1 MKTNRLLLVMSFAT
15 VVLAGTSLYAQ
26 QDMDPTYYDPCP
38 QPASVTTTA
47 QVSQHVNQTQHVNQM
62 KTVASLNG
70 MQRGEHHGKRLTSQK
85 AGSGIAS
92 DHRSATSAQKRLAAK
107 KVTTS
112 SLKRSDEMMAYPDS
126 PVEEQ
131 GEVISARMTTDTTV
145 PNRD

>member
-15 VVLAGTSLYAQ
+15 VVLAGTSLCAQ

-47 QVSQHVNQTQHVNQM
+47 QVSQHVNQT
-62 KTVASLNG
+62 KTLASLNG
-70 MQRGEHHGKRLTSQK
+70 MQPGEHHAKRLTSQK

-112 SLKRSDEMMAYPDS
+112 SLKRPDEMMGYPDS

-131 GEVISARMTTDTTV
+131 GEVISALMATDTTL